1 MKYGKI
7 VDGKIIFSQESIAV
21 DNMGDDFEINKTKML
36 EQGYKPIKELENK
49 YLYRDCEG
57 EYTFDFVDRGNYIE
71 EIAVF
76 TRYPEET
83 LNKIIKDRRQVAYSQ
98 NTDPAILRRIRKQT
112 LGTWTTA
119 DEIDFVAFIK
129 QKSYDIDAGN
139 PYIETEGGVKDG
151 LQN

>member
-7 VDGKIIFSQESIAV
+7 VDGKIIFSQESVAI
-21 DNMGDDFEINKTKML
+21 DNMGDDFEVNKNKML

-57 EYTFDFVDRGNYIE
+57 TYTFNFVDKGDYIE

-76 TRYPEET
+76 TKYPEET

-98 NTDPAILRRIRKQT
+98 NTDPLTLRKLRKQA
-112 LGTWTTA
+112 LGTWTED
-119 DEIDFVAFIK
+119 DEVEYVDTIK
-129 QKSYDIDAGN
+129 KMSYDIDVGN
-139 PYIETEGGVKDG
+139 PYIEI
-151 LQN
+151 